1 MPVHFGQSL
10 LRQTRAHPSLF
21 SCQRLAIN
29 RSESSVMCGDPAH
42 IHSGRDNNDFIGASD
57 YIGSRLL
64 SSTAVPALDMGGVK
78 RNSRLS

>member
-1 MPVHFGQSL
+1 
-10 LRQTRAHPSLF
+10 
-21 SCQRLAIN
+21 
-29 RSESSVMCGDPAH
+29 MCGDPAH